1 MFLRPSDR
9 DLVLD
14 RRAHIF
20 AKFARFGRF
29 SKTENRGTDI
39 YEKFNKK
46 PYLCAVLVLISGG
59 KKLPTKKRE
68 RGK

>member
-9 DLVLD
+9 DLVLGW
-14 RRAHIF
+14 RAFLI
-20 AKFARFGRF
+20 AKIVRFSRF
-29 SKTENRGTDI
+29 SKTENRGMGI

-59 KKLPTKKRE
+59 IIQCRL
-68 RGK
+68 